1 MKLITAALIAAKSQ
15 FNPIH
20 KNKINPHFKSKYATL
35 DEILEAIAH
44 ALLANNL
51 LLIQPTIV
59 KDNLTIL
66 KTILIH
72 AESGEQLESE
82 LTIPTIADP
91 QKLGAAMTYYR
102 RFSICSLLA
111 IAPDD
116 DDDGTTATATATA
129 TIKTTSPLPKAVTLP
144 DDNHLT
150 VNREIELR
158 NLMTQLNLPSHTVT
172 ELVRHH
178 FGNDCRINL
187 MTPAKFTQLLTLMRQ
202 TAASRSAPPR
212 SGGSLQVEDAKTANL
227 EANGARQTNGV
238 DQEKVRA

>member
-1 MKLITAALIAAKSQ
+1 MKLITTALITAKAQ

-20 KNKINPHFKSKYATL
+20 KNKVNPHFKSKYATL
-35 DEILEAIAH
+35 DEILEAIAP

-59 KDNLTIL
+59 KDNLTVL

-116 DDDGTTATATATA
+116 DDDGTTAKATA
-129 TIKTTSPLPKAVTLP
+129 
-144 DDNHLT
+144 T
-150 VNREIELR
+150 VNREVELR
-158 NLMTQLNLPSHTVT
+158 NLMTELNLPSRTVT
-172 ELVRHH
+172 ELVQRH
-178 FGNDCRINL
+178 FGIDRRINS
-187 MTPAKFTQLLTLMRQ
+187 MTPAEFMQLLTLMRQ
-202 TAASRSAPPR
+202 TAASRS
-212 SGGSLQVEDAKTANL
+212 GGFLQVEDAKTANL
-227 EANGARQTNGV
+227 AANNNHQTNGV
-238 DQEKVRA
+238 VREKVRV

>member
-1 MKLITAALIAAKSQ
+1 MKLITAALIAAKAQ

-20 KNKINPHFKSKYATL
+20 KNKINPHFNFKYATL
-35 DEILEAIAH
+35 DEILEAIAP

-51 LLIQPTIV
+51 LLIQPTIA
-59 KDNLTIL
+59 KDNSTVL

-116 DDDGTTATATATA
+116 DDDGTTAKATATV
-129 TIKTTSPLPKAVTLP
+129 KTTSSLPSAGERA
-144 DDNHLT
+144 T
-150 VNREIELR
+150 VNREVELR
-158 NLMTQLNLPSHTVT
+158 KLMKELNLSNRTIT
-172 ELVRHH
+172 ELVQRH
-178 FGNDCRINL
+178 FGIDRRINS
-187 MTPAKFTQLLTLMRQ
+187 MTPSEFTQLLNLMRQ
-202 TAASRSAPPR
+202 
-212 SGGSLQVEDAKTANL
+212 TANL
-227 EANGARQTNGV
+227 EANNNHQTNGV
-238 DQEKVRA
+238 VMEKVRA

>member
-1 MKLITAALIAAKSQ
+1 MKLITTALIAAKAQ

-20 KNKINPHFKSKYATL
+20 KNKLNPYFQSKYATL
-35 DEILEAIAH
+35 DEILEAIAP

-51 LLIQPTIV
+51 LLIQPTLV

-72 AESGEQLESE
+72 VESGEQLESE

-116 DDDGTTATATATA
+116 DDDGTTATATA
-129 TIKTTSPLPKAVTLP
+129 IVKTTSPVPKADTLP
-144 DDNHLT
+144 DNDRVLSQTASRST

-158 NLMTQLNLPSHTVT
+158 NLMRELNLPSHTVT

-178 FGNDCRINL
+178 FGIDCRINL

-202 TAASRSAPPR
+202 TA
-212 SGGSLQVEDAKTANL
+212 NL
-227 EANGARQTNGV
+227 EGNGDRQTNGV
-238 DQEKVRA
+238 ERQKVRA